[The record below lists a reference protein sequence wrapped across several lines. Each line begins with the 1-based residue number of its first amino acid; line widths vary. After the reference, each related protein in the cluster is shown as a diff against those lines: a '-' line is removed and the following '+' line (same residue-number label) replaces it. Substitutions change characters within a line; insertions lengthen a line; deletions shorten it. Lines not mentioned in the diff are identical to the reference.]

1 MTALVERN
9 TTIPAT
15 KTETFSTA
23 ADNQTAVTVR
33 VFQGERP
40 MAGDNRLLGQ
50 FNLEGIPPA
59 PRGMPQIEVT
69 FDIDVNGILNV
80 TAKDR
85 ATNKEQKVR
94 IEQSSGISKDDIE
107 RMRKDADS
115 HAEEDK
121 KKRELA
127 EARNHAERLVYECE
141 KLMKEHADK
150 LDSGSKSAIESAV
163 ARVKEAEKSND
174 VAAIKSAVEGLEQ
187 ATHALSKHMYDSA
200 QATAGGAA
208 GAGAAGPTEG
218 SSAPADDNVIDAEFE
233 KK

>member
-1 MTALVERN
+1 
-9 TTIPAT
+9 
-15 KTETFSTA
+15 
-23 ADNQTAVTVR
+23 
-33 VFQGERP
+33 

-59 PRGMPQIEVT
+59 PRGLPQIDVT

-80 TAKDR
+80 SAKDR
-85 ATNKEQKVR
+85 ATNKETKVK
-94 IEQSSGISKDDIE
+94 IEQSSGISKEEIE
-107 RMRKDADS
+107 KMRKDADS
-115 HAEEDK
+115 HADEDK

-150 LDSGSKSAIESAV
+150 LDAGSKSAIETAV

-174 VAAIKSAVEGLEQ
+174 VAAIKSAVEALEQ
-187 ATHALSKHMYDSA
+187 ATHALSKHMYETS
-200 QATAGGAA
+200 QASAGGTA
-208 GAGAAGPTEG
+208 GAGAGGPTAG
-218 SSAPADDNVIDAEFE
+218 AAAPADDNVIDAEFE